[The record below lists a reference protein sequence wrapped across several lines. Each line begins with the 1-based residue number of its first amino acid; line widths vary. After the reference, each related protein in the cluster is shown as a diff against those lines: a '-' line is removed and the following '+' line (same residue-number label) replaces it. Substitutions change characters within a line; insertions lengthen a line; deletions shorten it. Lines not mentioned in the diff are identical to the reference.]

1 MVDAIQV
8 SDVDFKAFVHGRIGV
23 ESILAVRD
31 GLVAIEERRPFAR
44 KTQHGVIGVVN
55 RTVDV
60 QVNEVDV
67 PVVLVAAVGGK
78 RRIHNTGVVVE
89 PEIEVVAEVSRVFDG
104 NHHLL
109 EILSVV
115 LNHEGVESHPGH
127 TPDVVPSGVG
137 HGGEDRVAGHG
148 NATLILRSQCVGDDG
163 EKTFLAAY

>member
-23 ESILAVRD
+23 ESILAIRD

-67 PVVLVAAVGGK
+67 PVVLVAAVGWK
-78 RRIHNTGVVVE
+78 R
-89 PEIEVVAEVSRVFDG
+89 
-104 NHHLL
+104 
-109 EILSVV
+109 
-115 LNHEGVESHPGH
+115 
-127 TPDVVPSGVG
+127 
-137 HGGEDRVAGHG
+137 
-148 NATLILRSQCVGDDG
+148 
-163 EKTFLAAY
+163 